1 MPQKSGERVAP
12 RQHHFFPVGPEKST
26 CRVLEVIWVL
36 WMVAMVAA
44 GRNSPDS
51 RLDVLEG
58 KSVRNSSEAK
68 TVPFPKPLRVFNIPA
83 PHTHV

>member
-1 MPQKSGERVAP
+1 M
-12 RQHHFFPVGPEKST
+12 
-26 CRVLEVIWVL
+26 L

-51 RLDVLEG
+51 RLDALDG

-68 TVPFPKPLRVFNIPA
+68 TVPFPKPLRVFNTPA